1 MNYNIVIFLLFLS
14 AFIILSCNLE
24 DSKEGSNEDVIEI
37 VEFRHVIET
46 SNENNDSYDYS
57 YFDGKFDSI
66 ELQELKKI
74 FNARQIDYFISN
86 EDRIYINTNVYMP
99 ITSAFLIDNEL
110 CDSIMTKNLKPSDFL
125 REVINEIPLNEI
137 PKSWEKS
144 IQTWF

>member
-1 MNYNIVIFLLFLS
+1 
-14 AFIILSCNLE
+14 LE